1 MGNMAGKTRA
11 DLAKELDDLAEE
23 LTEEGMPSEMSV
35 EIQYTIKINFH
46 SPVFSTVISTQ
57 SSSFEIDI
65 PIFLSLPYFIAFSMI
80 FCNTSSKRSVSA
92 FTRKF

>member
-1 MGNMAGKTRA
+1 MAGKTQA

-46 SPVFSTVISTQ
+46 S
-57 SSSFEIDI
+57 
-65 PIFLSLPYFIAFSMI
+65 FI
-80 FCNTSSKRSVSA
+80 
-92 FTRKF
+92 

>member
-1 MGNMAGKTRA
+1 MKSKNLITTFGKESDVYISDVLQAMGNMAGKTRA

-46 SPVFSTVISTQ
+46 S
-57 SSSFEIDI
+57 
-65 PIFLSLPYFIAFSMI
+65 FI
-80 FCNTSSKRSVSA
+80 
-92 FTRKF
+92 